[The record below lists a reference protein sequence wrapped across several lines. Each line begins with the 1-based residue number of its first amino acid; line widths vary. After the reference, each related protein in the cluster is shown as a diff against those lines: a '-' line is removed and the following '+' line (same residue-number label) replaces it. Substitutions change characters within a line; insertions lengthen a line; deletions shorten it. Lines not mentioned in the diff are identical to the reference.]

1 MNIPC
6 LKITKIK
13 KKGKRV
19 LIYARL
25 ISLISK
31 VCLGLRR
38 KVCNNNNVESDT
50 KYSLGLLTLNQT
62 PLKNFLPPDS
72 QEIRTYHIYLHI
84 QLVAH
89 HLLTGWNG
97 DKSEPLRQVTT
108 YSTNIGLACRE
119 FGCHP
124 AGQKE
129 IRSLRS
135 SVQSKTSF
143 SRLKRGS

>member
-1 MNIPC
+1 M
-6 LKITKIK
+6 
-13 KKGKRV
+13 

-31 VCLGLRR
+31 VCLDLR

-72 QEIRTYHIYLHI
+72 QEIRTYHVYLHI

-89 HLLTGWNG
+89 HVLTG
-97 DKSEPLRQVTT
+97 
-108 YSTNIGLACRE
+108 
-119 FGCHP
+119 
-124 AGQKE
+124 
-129 IRSLRS
+129 
-135 SVQSKTSF
+135 
-143 SRLKRGS
+143 